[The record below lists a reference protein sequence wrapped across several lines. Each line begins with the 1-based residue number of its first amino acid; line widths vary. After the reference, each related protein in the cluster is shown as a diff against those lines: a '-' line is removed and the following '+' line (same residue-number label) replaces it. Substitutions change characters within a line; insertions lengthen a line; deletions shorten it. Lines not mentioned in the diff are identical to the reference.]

1 MNVGAAE
8 DLWSRVGAAVRQQL
22 SDSTWEIWFQGVHA
36 VDLTDTALI
45 LGMSNPMAR
54 DRIIAMYHG
63 LVEDACRALTG
74 IELAVE
80 IVLDTTLRD
89 PHDHVVE
96 EIVID
101 LVETPVG
108 VATQSSSR
116 SAVSAGGITTGSAT
130 DQDRATWNPG
140 TLNPRYTFDQFV
152 IGTSNRFAHAAA
164 LRVAEEPAR
173 SYNPLF
179 IYGPAGLGKTHLMH
193 AIGHHVRQIYTTK
206 RLRYVST
213 ETMMNEFIDAMR
225 SKTGHAFKRRYRDVD
240 VLLIDDIQF
249 LERTE
254 QLQEEFFN
262 TFNDLHNSGSQI
274 VISSDRPP
282 KSIAKIEDRLRSRF
296 EWGLITDIQPPEF
309 ETRLA
314 ILQKKA
320 ESERL
325 AGIPNEVLG
334 FIAEHVTDNVRELEG
349 SLHRIAAY
357 SSLNRVPLT
366 EQLAREVLA
375 DLIPASR
382 ARVITPQLILDVT
395 AELFGWTIEELIG
408 PSRRR
413 PLVNARQIGMYVFRE
428 LTDYSYPRIAEAFG
442 GRDHST
448 VMHACDKIRT
458 QMSERRAV
466 LEQVNDLIS
475 TIKQKAGG

>member
-1 MNVGAAE
+1 MNVAAAE
-8 DLWSRVGAAVRQQL
+8 ELWSRVGAAVRQQL
-22 SDSTWEIWFQGVHA
+22 SDSTWDIWFQGVHA
-36 VDLTDTALI
+36 IDLTDESLMIGTA
-45 LGMSNPMAR
+45 NPMAR
-54 DRIIAMYHG
+54 DRIVAMYG
-63 LVEDACRALTG
+63 GMLDDACRALTG
-74 IELAVE
+74 SEIHAE
-80 IVLDTTLRD
+80 IVLET
-89 PHDHVVE
+89 VE
-96 EIVID
+96 RASFDDEIIID
-101 LVETPVG
+101 LTP
-108 VATQSSSR
+108 
-116 SAVSAGGITTGSAT
+116 SAVAVAV
-130 DQDRATWNPG
+130 APVEPEKPVWNPG

-225 SKTGHAFKRRYRDVD
+225 SKTGHAFKRRYREVD

-254 QLQEEFFN
+254 QLQEEFFH

-320 ESERL
+320 ESEKL

-357 SSLNRVPLT
+357 SSLHRVPLS
-366 EQLAREVLA
+366 EELAKAVLS

-382 ARVITPQLILDVT
+382 PRVITPKLILDVT
-395 AELFGWTIEELIG
+395 AELFGWSVDELIG
-408 PSRRR
+408 HSRRR
-413 PLVNARQIGMYVFRE
+413 PLVNARQISMYVFRE
-428 LTDYSYPRIAEAFG
+428 LTDYSYPRIAEEFG

-466 LEQVNDLIS
+466 LEQVNDLIGR
-475 TIKQKAGG
+475 IKQNAGG